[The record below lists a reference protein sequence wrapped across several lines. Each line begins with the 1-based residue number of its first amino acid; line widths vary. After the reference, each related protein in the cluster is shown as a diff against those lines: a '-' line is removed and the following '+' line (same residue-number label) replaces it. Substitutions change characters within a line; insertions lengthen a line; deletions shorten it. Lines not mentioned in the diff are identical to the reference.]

1 MDTPFE
7 YADVQ
12 ETPME
17 EALRVLRDL
26 LSQDKLSPED
36 RARAHEALG
45 TIAGSEPPLQDIA
58 TAFEAA
64 ATPDN
69 PRHRDGLQF
78 LEKNVNLRAAMHGLR
93 SAWEIEDDLPQTVL
107 RLAGKTGA
115 VLSVGQVCI
124 LSGEGGVAKSALACD
139 LALGIAAAGHRALP
153 LGADGKTDEL
163 SDGLAALPGQLFHGL
178 GGKVLILTYEDPP
191 AHISWRLRQRVC
203 ERDIDGDP
211 DFVRSVLS
219 DVVVLN
225 ASRMPLFGPT
235 EEGRILYNSRPGPL
249 PGMDYLREALTRVE
263 PTLVIIDPALCAY
276 VGDSNGPAPV
286 REFLGAL
293 CEVAQEANAGVLAL
307 AHSTKAARGRGRPK
321 ASSNREPSEEQG
333 PDIYDPGMVAGS
345 AAWTDG
351 VRGAMTLTWH
361 PSMEGH
367 RVLGVSKSN
376 WGPSRMCNTLKPLRG
391 AGDPIGFE
399 GMGWVPGQP
408 GGEGKGKGKDERRS
422 KYDGI

>member
-7 YADVQ
+7 YEDVQ

-26 LSQDKLSPED
+26 LSQDTLSPED

-45 TIAGSEPPLQDIA
+45 TIAGSAPPLQDIA

-64 ATPDN
+64 ATPN
-69 PRHRDGLQF
+69 HPRHGDGIQF
-78 LEKNVNLRAAMHGLR
+78 LEKQTNLRAAMHGLR
-93 SAWEIEDDLPQTVL
+93 SAWDIDDTLPQTVL
-107 RLAGKTGA
+107 RLVGKTGS

-139 LALGIAAAGHRALP
+139 LALGIAAAGHGMFP
-153 LGADGKTDEL
+153 LGTDGREDGL
-163 SDGLAALPGQLFHGL
+163 SDGLAELPGDLFYGR
-178 GGKVLILTYEDPP
+178 GGNVLIYTAEDPP
-191 AHISWRLRQRVC
+191 SRISWRLKRLVH
-203 ERDIDGDP
+203 ERNLDEDP
-211 DFVRSVLS
+211 DVPRRVLSGVSVLHG
-219 DVVVLN
+219 L
-225 ASRMPLFGPT
+225 RMPLFGPT

-249 PGMDYLREALTRVE
+249 PGMDYLREAVARVE

-293 CEVAQEANAGVLAL
+293 CDLAQDAKCGVLVL
-307 AHSTKAARGRGRPK
+307 AHSTKAARGRGRPRGNSTR
-321 ASSNREPSEEQG
+321 ASSEEQG
-333 PDIYDPGMVAGS
+333 PDIYDPGMVSGS

-351 VRGAMTLTWH
+351 VRGAMTMTWH
-361 PSMEGH
+361 PSMAEH

-376 WGPSRMCNTLKPLRG
+376 WGPSRLHAVLEPLSHI
-391 AGDPIGFE
+391 GDPLGFN
-399 GMGWVPGQP
+399 GKDDWTPGQP
-408 GGEGKGKGKDERRS
+408 GGSNQDTRKKGK
-422 KYDGI
+422 YDDI